1 VLRAVGFD
9 LDETL
14 LVPDRDRESLLR
26 VACERVGAPALSRA
40 AYRRAHRAHQGE
52 ATREPVFAALLADH
66 ETDVTAAELAAAYDR
81 AIAEAIAP
89 VAGASDLI
97 RNLRTRYPVGL
108 LTDGPVAAQRGK
120 LDRAG
125 WTDLF
130 DAVVVTGSLP
140 APKPD
145 PRAFAALRDALGV
158 AGPLAYVGDH
168 PEADIEGA
176 ADAGWY
182 AVQVLYEG
190 GPERSAA
197 ADAVVRRERLA
208 EALPEVLDR
217 LDG

>member
-1 VLRAVGFD
+1 MLRAVGFD

-26 VACERVGAPALSRA
+26 AACERVGAPPLSRA

-81 AIAEAIAP
+81 AIAEAVAP
-89 VAGASDLI
+89 VEGATGLI
-97 RNLRTRYPVGL
+97 RDLRSRYPVGL

-145 PRAFAALRDALGV
+145 ARAFAALSAALGV
-158 AGPLAYVGDH
+158 EAPLAYVGDQ

-182 AVQVLYEG
+182 AVQVLYDG
-190 GPERSAA
+190 GPERSPA
-197 ADAVVRRERLA
+197 ADAVVRRERLVA
-208 EALPEVLDR
+208 DLPGVLAG
-217 LDG
+217 LD